1 MVTPEPLAWVQVGT
15 TEDGLLKELLE
26 LYWEGLEVEMADAI
40 LSLNNILRLRKKYPE
55 AGIKPQEIEHRVS
68 ARLGPPIL
76 AWNPL
81 ELDWHQ
87 QMDCVTEA
95 GKLAWDQQD
104 FDEDYLMA
112 RMMLSGLNMLDFD
125 EIIEYRDPPL
135 PSQRGPPR
143 CLAVKSNTG
152 GPVAILVLE
161 CNICHEPLRGLA
173 WTCRLGCK
181 SNVENQ
187 KPVAD
192 SLYVCTNCYREGRH
206 PRQHLVRSPHRY
218 GISETLRTELSPDEF
233 WSLRREI
240 QRRQYELDLRLDRSK
255 GGIINSTMTRALVDW
270 SRSIFPL
277 GNAHAS
283 VMFVVGKGGWSGDIA
298 EAP

>member
-1 MVTPEPLAWVQVGT
+1 MAPEPLAWVQVET
-15 TEDGLLKELLE
+15 TEEGLLKQLLE
-26 LYWEGLEVEMADAI
+26 LYWEALEVEIADAI
-40 LSLNNILRLRKKYPE
+40 LSLNNILRLQKKYPE
-55 AGIKPQEIEHRVS
+55 AGIGPQEIEHRVS

-81 ELDWHQ
+81 ELDWQQ

-95 GKLAWDQQD
+95 GESAWDQQNVE
-104 FDEDYLMA
+104 EDYLMA

-143 CLAVKSNTG
+143 CLAVNSSTG
-152 GPVAILVLE
+152 GPVEILVLE

-173 WTCRLGCK
+173 WTCRLGCNL
-181 SNVENQ
+181 NVANQ
-187 KPVAD
+187 HPLAD
-192 SLYVCTNCYREGRH
+192 SFNVCTNCYNEGKH

-218 GISETLRTELSPDEF
+218 GISETMRTELSPDEF

-240 QRRQYELDLRLDRSK
+240 QRRQDELDLQLDRSK
-255 GGIINSTMTRALVDW
+255 GGIINSTMIHALTDY
-270 SRSIFPL
+270 SRNIFPL
-277 GNAHAS
+277 GNVHAG
-283 VMFVVGKGGWSGDIA
+283 VMFGPLIFEIGMK
-298 EAP
+298 E